1 MFSKYLFALL
11 IIVSL
16 LNACSPKIITTYVN
30 ESTGHKMQRPN
41 LEEINKIN
49 NILSKQESKIYKRR
63 YRGTIISK
71 DQKNAPYIN
80 FVIEYPKNNKTYTVM
95 SNQIIFVITDSI
107 SCQRSVFKADGSLF
121 KVNYWEKFYLK
132 KKYNH
137 LGFVE
142 GKNVGTH
149 YEYDAEGKVVKKW
162 NYDESE
168 AQLDLD
174 DVLEIYGE
182 NFFNIEFH
190 PRLVYNDD
198 IVFNPFPYWL
208 VRVYKIAYL
217 FDRESDPELIE
228 IKLDARNGEI
238 ISTETVYESYIS
250 KYDTNLYDRW

>member
-1 MFSKYLFALL
+1 
-11 IIVSL
+11 
-16 LNACSPKIITTYVN
+16 
-30 ESTGHKMQRPN
+30 MQRPN
-41 LEEINKIN
+41 LKELNKIN

-71 DQKNAPYIN
+71 DRKNAPYID
-80 FVIEYPKNNKTYTVM
+80 FVIEYPKKNKRYFVY
-95 SNQIIFVITDSI
+95 SNKVTHLITEITDSI
-107 SCQRSVFKADGSLF
+107 FYKSSVFKTDGSLF
-121 KVNYWEKFYLK
+121 TVNYSERFYLK

-149 YEYDAEGKVVKKW
+149 YKYDAEGKVTQKW
-162 NYDESE
+162 EYDESE

-182 NFFNIEFH
+182 NFFNIEFY

-198 IVFNPFPYWL
+198 IVYNPFPYWL

-217 FDRESDPELIE
+217 FDREDEPEVIE